1 MCEVGTQYSGSRGR
15 ARSSASPIHRLER
28 SVSYYD
34 CFVLGGTARHTEAQ
48 YVSNVFD
55 NPGGTLKRHALA
67 CGEKKRSRELLKD
80 ERSE

>member
-1 MCEVGTQYSGSRGR
+1 MTRLQYILVDVCEVWTQYSGSRGP

-34 CFVLGGTARHTEAQ
+34 CLALGGTARHTEAQ

-55 NPGGTLKRHALA
+55 NPGGTLKRH
-67 CGEKKRSRELLKD
+67 GSGVW
-80 ERSE
+80 